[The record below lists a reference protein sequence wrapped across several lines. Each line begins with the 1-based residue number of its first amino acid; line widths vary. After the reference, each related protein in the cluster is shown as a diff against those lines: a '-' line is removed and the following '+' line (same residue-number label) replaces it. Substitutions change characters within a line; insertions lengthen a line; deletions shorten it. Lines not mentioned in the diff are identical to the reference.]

1 MSECCEALPHTSW
14 SPAVASCSS
23 LSSLAA
29 AALLPVNITRE
40 RGLVSAV
47 AAASRLTR
55 TERGSEAETVS
66 LVPAT
71 ANVETGSVSESSS

>member
-1 MSECCEALPHTSW
+1 M
-14 SPAVASCSS
+14 ASCSS

-40 RGLVSAV
+40 RGLVPAV
-47 AAASRLTR
+47 PAASRLTR